1 MEFSDLIATSFIIL
15 AGVAVLLFVGFIASS
30 NIDED

>member
-1 MEFSDLIATSFIIL
+1 MEVPELVVTSFIIL
-15 AGVAVLLFVGFIASS
+15 LGVSVLLFVGFIASS